1 MKFTAYNYLLGIIVF
16 AILMMFGIMEAL
28 QSDFQTALILTVIL
42 LPLFFFFKN
51 TYTLANDHLSVGIF
65 NKASR
70 RIWYKDIERIE
81 TSKNLFGQPVS
92 KLYFSPRDYLKVSL
106 GKQQEAFL
114 EALKN
119 KCTHLNDN

>member
-1 MKFTAYNYLLGIIVF
+1 MKFTAYNYLLGFIVF

-28 QSDFQTALILTVIL
+28 QSDFKTALILTGIL
-42 LPLFFFFKN
+42 LPLFFLFKN

-81 TSKNLFGQPVS
+81 PSKNIFGQS
-92 KLYFSPRDYLKVSL
+92 ILKLYYSPRDYLKVSL
-106 GKQQEAFL
+106 GKQQDEFL
-114 EALKN
+114 IALKN
-119 KCTHLNDN
+119 KCQHLHDS

>member
-1 MKFTAYNYLLGIIVF
+1 MKFTAYNYLLGFIVF

-28 QSDFQTALILTVIL
+28 QSNFKTALILTTIL

-81 TSKNLFGQPVS
+81 TSKNIFGQPIS
-92 KLYFSPRDYLKVSL
+92 KLYYSPRDYLKVNL
-106 GKQQEAFL
+106 GKQQDAFL
-114 EALKN
+114 IALKD
-119 KCTHLNDN
+119 KCQHLHDY

>member
-1 MKFTAYNYLLGIIVF
+1 MKFTAYNYFLGLVVF
-16 AILMMFGIMEAL
+16 AILLMFGIMEAV
-28 QSDFQTALILTVIL
+28 QSNYKIALALTVIL

-51 TYTLANDHLSVGIF
+51 TYTLANDHLSIGIF

-81 TSKNLFGQPVS
+81 TSKNIFGQPIS
-92 KLYFSPRDYLKVSL
+92 KLYYSPRDYLKVSL

-114 EALKN
+114 TALKN
-119 KCTHLNDN
+119 KCQHLHDH

>member
-16 AILMMFGIMEAL
+16 GILMMFGTMEAL
-28 QSDFQTALILTVIL
+28 QSDLKTALILTAIL
-42 LPLFFFFKN
+42 LPLFFLFKN

-65 NKASR
+65 DRASR

-81 TSKNLFGQPVS
+81 TSKNMFGQPVS
-92 KLYFSPRDYLKVSL
+92 KLYYSPRDYLKVSL
-106 GKQQEAFL
+106 GKQQDAFL

-119 KCTHLNDN
+119 KCQNLK